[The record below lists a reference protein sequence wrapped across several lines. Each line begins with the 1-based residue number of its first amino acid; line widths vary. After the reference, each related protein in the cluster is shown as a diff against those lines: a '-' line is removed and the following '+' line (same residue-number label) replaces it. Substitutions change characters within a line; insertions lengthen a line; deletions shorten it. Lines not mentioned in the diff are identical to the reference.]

1 MNNLP
6 VIIILLGLS
15 RPILSWYRNQ
25 RINLLSKLINWFLHS
40 GVSGLKWVNQFFCS
54 YNAIFLWGATQ
65 KTTTNAGQII
75 NLALC

>member
-25 RINLLSKLINWFLHS
+25 RINLLSKLINLFLLS
-40 GVSGLKWVNQFFCS
+40 DVSGLQWVSQFFCS
-54 YNAIFLWGATQ
+54 YNAIFLLGATQ
-65 KTTTNAGQII
+65 KTITNAGQII